1 MLAVLV
7 LASLLSNAQAFSRI
21 NRLAFGPSLVTHQL
35 NGRNFASRRI
45 ACAPSMSQDEIA
57 ELEAK
62 LAALKEAEK
71 EKAAAD
77 AALASAEEVAARAAE
92 ATPARPSGTSPTEL
106 DPEGFDVST
115 LSARKKVAVIKE
127 RPPEELLSEAW
138 KEADESDGS
147 GGGGLAPVVGGVIFA
162 ILLVVLAQI
171 PTDGSAGQVAPP
183 PLPTASQIRAQY
195 EDVGALED

>member
-1 MLAVLV
+1 MRAFMLV
-7 LASLLSNAQAFSRI
+7 LALLSTAQAFGPISR
-21 NRLAFGPSLVTHQL
+21 LTFGPSLVTNQL
-35 NGRNFASRRI
+35 AVRSFPSRRI
-45 ACAPSMSQDEIA
+45 ACAPSMNQDEIA

-62 LAALKEAEK
+62 LAALKAAEN

-92 ATPARPSGTSPTEL
+92 APPSRPSGTSPADL

-138 KEADESDGS
+138 KEADDSDGS

-162 ILLVVLAQI
+162 ILLVVLAQV

-195 EDVGALED
+195 EEVGALEE